1 MSKWKEWK
9 ESLGDSR
16 PWHLLDPNKHVSDE
30 DLAKKRLNICSGCE
44 FYTKLTTQCQKCGC
58 VMPLKVHLAEAE
70 CPIGKWG
77 KEQNV

>member
-16 PWHLLDPNKHVSDE
+16 PWHILDPSRHLE
-30 DLAKKRLNICSGCE
+30 DFSISEKRLDICKSCDR
-44 FYTKLTTQCQKCGC
+44 FNQLTKQCKECGC
-58 VMPLKVHLAEAE
+58 VMPAKVLLSNAE

-77 KEQNV
+77 KEEGK